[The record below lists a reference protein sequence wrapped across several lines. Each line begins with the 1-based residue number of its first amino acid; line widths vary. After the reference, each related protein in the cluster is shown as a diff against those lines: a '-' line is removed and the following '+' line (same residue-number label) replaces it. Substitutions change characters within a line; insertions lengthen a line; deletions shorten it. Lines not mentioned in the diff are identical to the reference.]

1 MGQDEMLVEIEAI
14 KQLKAR
20 YMRFG
25 DTRQWAGFGDTLT
38 EDVEFV
44 MDAFPRPSKDA
55 PGSGSVEGRDE
66 FIAAMEPLLGGVR
79 TIHQAFLPEITIT
92 SPTTAK
98 GIWAMHDWVQLPTC
112 NFKGWGHYH
121 EDYVKVDGAWKIK
134 RCHTT
139 RLRVDEEW
147 L

>member
-1 MGQDEMLVEIEAI
+1 MKMCQDEMLVEIEAI

-55 PGSGSVEGRDE
+55 PGSGRVQGRDE
-66 FIAAMEPLLGGVR
+66 FIAAMEPLLGGGADGPPGLPAGNHD
-79 TIHQAFLPEITIT
+79 HQPDDRQ
-92 SPTTAK
+92 
-98 GIWAMHDWVQLPTC
+98 GQL
-112 NFKGWGHYH
+112 G
-121 EDYVKVDGAWKIK
+121 DA
-134 RCHTT
+134 
-139 RLRVDEEW
+139 
-147 L
+147 